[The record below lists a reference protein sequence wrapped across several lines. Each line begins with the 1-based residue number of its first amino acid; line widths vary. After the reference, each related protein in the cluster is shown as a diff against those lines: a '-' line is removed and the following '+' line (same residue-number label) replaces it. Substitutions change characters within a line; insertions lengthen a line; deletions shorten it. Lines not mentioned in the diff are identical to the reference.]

1 MISLGVLTATV
12 PRDVVDDAI
21 AECGRG
27 AQRSGGGLPPHVMV
41 YFTMAMALFADE
53 DYEGVFEHLAGALVS
68 FGGWES
74 QWQTPTSGGIAKARA
89 RLGLEPVKLV
99 FEQAAVPVAE
109 PDTRGGFAAGRR
121 LVSIDSMVFDLPDT
135 AENDAAFGRP
145 RAGAFPQA
153 RVTTLVETASRCAI
167 GASIGAVAGKGTGER
182 AAAWELFDGLTEEML
197 LIADRGF
204 YSFELWCD
212 ADDSAAG
219 LIWRIGDVMEL
230 PLVTDLGDGT
240 YTALVFGRRVRPP
253 ERERLLAAAR
263 GGQDL
268 GEYRHRCRLVRVV
281 EYYLEDRGGVTRA
294 DKELICVITNLLD
307 PAQAGAGEIAH
318 AYGDRWEHEGA
329 NDQIKTELRGP
340 GRILRSQTPDM
351 VRAEIYGFL
360 LTHYAIAALIC
371 QAATATDLDPGR
383 IKFARTVRLIR
394 NHITGSRDFSP

>member
-1 MISLGVLTATV
+1 MISLGVLTAAV

-27 AQRSGGGLPPHVMV
+27 AQRAGGGLPPHVMV

-68 FGGWES
+68 WGGWES
-74 QWQTPTSGGIAKARA
+74 EWQTPTSGGIAKARA

-109 PDTRGGFAAGRR
+109 PETRGGFAAGRR

-135 AENDAAFGRP
+135 PENDQEFGRP

-167 GASIGAVAGKGTGER
+167 GAHIGAVAGKGTGER
-182 AAAWELFDGLTEEML
+182 AAAWELFAGLTGEML

-204 YSFELWCD
+204 YSFDLWCD

-219 LIWRIGDVMEL
+219 LIWRLGDCLDL
-230 PLVTDLGDGT
+230 PQITDLGDGT
-240 YTALVFGRRVRPP
+240 FTSLVFDRRVRPP

-263 GGQDL
+263 DGQDMQQ
-268 GEYRHRCRLVRVV
+268 HSDRCRLVRVV
-281 EYYLEDRGGVTRA
+281 EYYLGERGSRA

-307 PAQAGAGEIAH
+307 PVQAGAGEVAH

-340 GRILRSQTPDM
+340 GRILRSRTPDL

-383 IKFARTVRLIR
+383 IKFTRTVRLIR